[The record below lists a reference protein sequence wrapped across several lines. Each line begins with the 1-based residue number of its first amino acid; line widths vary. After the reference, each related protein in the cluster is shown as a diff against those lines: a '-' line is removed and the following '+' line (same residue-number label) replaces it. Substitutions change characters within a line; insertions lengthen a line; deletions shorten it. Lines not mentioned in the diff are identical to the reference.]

1 MMRREDSNRRHNH
14 HHHYHNILLEGRE
27 RGRERERGAS
37 RSHDGADAYDP
48 TRFVGAPPL
57 LPLHHRAAPD
67 ERSDVVGT
75 PTDDGLLFKGKEIY
89 FERSSDPPL
98 FPPAALITAACHSP
112 QRIAARPSSASFVFA
127 AEKWSSKQHERW
139 SWSPFAEK

>member
-89 FERSSDPPL
+89 FECSSDPPL
-98 FPPAALITAACHSP
+98 FPPAALITTACHSP
-112 QRIAARPSSASFVFA
+112 QRIAARPFGASFVRA
-127 AEKWSSKQHERW
+127 KGARKAEKWTSKRHER
-139 SWSPFAEK
+139 